1 MNGPRF
7 RASDLQGLAQMA
19 TQATTGVA
27 RIAEGVT
34 QSVWSTL
41 GLPGGRREG
50 QTRGLTGQIFQAIEG
65 INQFAGKGAQ
75 AVLGKLVPL
84 LHTLDKAPAQSFA
97 REAVLAALNGVLGD
111 KLQTGN
117 NPLATPMGLYRVQ
130 GQSSTALD
138 VSKPLTV
145 DTATGRVLVLVHG
158 LCMNELQW
166 NLADAPGHA
175 EVLAQQCGYT
185 PVYVR
190 YNTGLHTSENGRTL
204 SAMLEQ
210 LVQHWPVPVTEL
222 TLLTHSMGGLVAR
235 SAVQSS
241 QTHWRAV
248 LKNLVFLGTPH
259 QGAPLEKAGN
269 WVDAVLGS
277 TPYSKPFARLAQ
289 LRSAGI
295 TDLRYG
301 HVQDVDWQGHDRFH
315 RKPDGRTPLPLP
327 EGVACYTVAA
337 TLAPKRSPVSERVL
351 GDGLVP
357 LPSALGQHEDAKRAL
372 HFAKDSTWIAYRTHH
387 MQLLH
392 SEAVTAQLLRWLLPE
407 QA

>member
-7 RASDLQGLAQMA
+7 RSSDLQGIAQLA
-19 TQATTGVA
+19 TQATTGIA

-41 GLPGGRREG
+41 GLPGGQREG
-50 QTRGLTGQIFQAIEG
+50 QTRGLTGQIFRAIEG

-75 AVLGKLVPL
+75 TVLGTLVPL
-84 LHTLDKAPAQSFA
+84 LQKLDDAPAQSFA

-111 KLQTGN
+111 KLQAGN
-117 NPLATPMGLYRVQ
+117 NPLATQMGLYRVH
-130 GQSSTALD
+130 GQHSTVLD
-138 VSKPLTV
+138 PSKPLPAFPV
-145 DTATGRVLVLVHG
+145 TGRILVLVHG

-166 NLADAPGHA
+166 NASDMQGHADA
-175 EVLAQQCGYT
+175 LAQQGGYT

-190 YNTGLHTSENGRTL
+190 YNTGLHISENG
-204 SAMLEQ
+204 SALADLLEQ
-210 LVQHWPVPVTEL
+210 LVQHWPVPVAEL
-222 TLLTHSMGGLVAR
+222 SLLTHSMGGLVSR
-235 SAVQSS
+235 SAVQSAKP
-241 QTHWRAV
+241 QWRAV

-269 WVDAVLGS
+269 WVDVLLGS
-277 TPYSKPFARLAQ
+277 SPYSKPFARLAQ

-301 HVQDVDWQGHDRFH
+301 FVMDADWRGHDRFH
-315 RKPDGRTPLPLP
+315 RKPDSRTHLPLP
-327 EGVACYTVAA
+327 EGVACYTIAA
-337 TLAPKRSPVSERVL
+337 TLAAKRSLVSERVL

-357 LPSALGQHEDAKRAL
+357 LQSALGQHEDPGRTL
-372 HFAKDSTWIAYRTHH
+372 QFAKESKWVAYRTNH

-392 SEAVTAQLLRWLLPE
+392 SPAVTAQLLHWL
-407 QA
+407 Q